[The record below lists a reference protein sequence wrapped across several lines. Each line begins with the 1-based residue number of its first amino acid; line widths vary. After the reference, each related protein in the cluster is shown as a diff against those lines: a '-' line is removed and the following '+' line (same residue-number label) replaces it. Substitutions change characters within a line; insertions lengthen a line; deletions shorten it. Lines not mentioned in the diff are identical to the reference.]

1 MISRIHL
8 SALIGLAAIATS
20 LPARDRDD
28 NGARRSRA
36 VVTFYEHAGFRGESF
51 AVRSGESL
59 DNLSRETFDNG
70 TSINDRISSIRIEG
84 EAVVFLYQDAGFR
97 GGVLRL
103 TSSVRNLDEYA
114 PGWNDRVSSI
124 RVEHDRGGRDGA
136 PDPRQIERAERMI
149 QRAYREILRREPDPD
164 GLQSYR
170 RHILEEGWDEEQLR
184 HALWTSDEYREV
196 VMRIVVRAYQDL
208 LGREPEP
215 RGARL
220 YRDRMLHEH
229 WTEEQVRADIRKSDE
244 YRRRHP

>member
-1 MISRIHL
+1 MISRIRL
-8 SALIGLAAIATS
+8 FALICLAAATVS

-28 NGARRSRA
+28 DRTHRGRGL
-36 VVTFYEHAGFRGESF
+36 VTFYEHAGFRGES
-51 AVRSGESL
+51 VTLRSGESL
-59 DNLSRETFDNG
+59 DNLSRENFDNG
-70 TSINDRISSIRIEG
+70 TPINDRISSIRIEG

-103 TSSVRNLDEYA
+103 TSSVRNLDEHT
-114 PGWNDRVSSI
+114 PGWNDRVSSV
-124 RVEHDRGGRDGA
+124 RVERDRGGHDGA

-149 QRAYREILRREPDPD
+149 QRAYREILHREPDPD
-164 GLQSYR
+164 GLNSYR

-184 HALWTSDEYREV
+184 HALWSSDEYREV

-220 YRDRMLHEH
+220 YRDRMLHER
-229 WTEEQVRADIRKSDE
+229 WTEEDVRNDIRKSDE
-244 YRRRHP
+244 YRRRHQ